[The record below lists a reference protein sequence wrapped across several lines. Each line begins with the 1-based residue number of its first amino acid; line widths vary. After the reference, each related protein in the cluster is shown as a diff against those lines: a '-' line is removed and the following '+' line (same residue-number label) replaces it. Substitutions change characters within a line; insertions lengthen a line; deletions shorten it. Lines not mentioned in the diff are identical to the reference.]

1 MKSNVG
7 LLILFV
13 SIGLLGCNGN
23 TTGSSVT
30 TSSTSAQMDP
40 IEVSPMA
47 VSAEPASRVDAT
59 EEASEALA
67 IFNRRIIPIFKS
79 PKPSSCSEC
88 HLSGVDLKDYIRPS
102 QEETFASLVNAGMI
116 DVKTPENSKI
126 LRFIKRSTE
135 NNNLITEKIRKEE
148 YKAFQAWIFAA
159 VAEPQHFKNAQVD
172 SDIGPPLA
180 EGVIRH
186 ARKDRVMTSFMDNIW
201 TEVGR
206 CAACQSTDKN
216 QKQVEEHGEEV
227 SWITLNDPEKTLE
240 YMVENQLVNVEDPEA
255 SLLLMK
261 PTMQLDH
268 GGGQKM
274 VVGDRSYKQFRRF
287 IDDYSA
293 TVQGEYSEVGQLP
306 EPGDELSWVT
316 DIWLKIEGVPAEY
329 DKMLLQADLYRRT
342 DSGWSEVRLA
352 SSDRPVFGGGNLWQH
367 SLSLTAPRG
376 SQQAKELESGK
387 LPPGKYLIKIYLDQ
401 KGKLQEDFKAELG
414 EAELIGGVEV
424 ESQWPAGY
432 GKMTIIQ
439 FPK

>member
-1 MKSNVG
+1 MKSILG

-23 TTGSSVT
+23 STAPGVST
-30 TSSTSAQMDP
+30 TSASSQTETIGVNS
-40 IEVSPMA
+40 VA
-47 VSAEPASRVDAT
+47 VSDEPASKVDAT
-59 EEASEALA
+59 GEASDALA

-116 DVKTPENSKI
+116 DMKTPEDSKI
-126 LRFIKRSTE
+126 LGFIKRSAKNDNLVTE
-135 NNNLITEKIRKEE
+135 EIRKEE
-148 YKAFQAWIFAA
+148 YEAFEAWILAA
-159 VAEPQHFKNAQVD
+159 VADPEHFKNAQVD
-172 SDIGPPLA
+172 SDIGPALA

-206 CAACQSTDKN
+206 CAACHSPDKN

-240 YMVENQLVNVEDPEA
+240 YMVENQLVNVKDPEA

-293 TVQGEYSEVGQLP
+293 VVQGEYAEVDQLP
-306 EPGDELSWVT
+306 DPGDELSWVT

-329 DKMLLQADLYRRT
+329 DKMLLQADLYRQT

-376 SQQAKELESGK
+376 SQQAKELESGT

-414 EAELIGGVEV
+414 EAELIGQVEV
-424 ESQWPAGY
+424 DSQWPAGY
-432 GKMTIIQ
+432 GKMTIVQ